1 MTKALKDKII
11 ESLTSI
17 LPIALIVLVLSV
29 AFVPLEAG
37 TFVLFLV
44 GVFLL
49 IVGLGCF
56 MLGADMSMLVI
67 GEKIG
72 ATMTHSRK
80 IWLIALLSFIIGI
93 IVTIAEPDLQILAEQ
108 VPAIAEKTPL
118 GNYLLILTVAVGVG
132 IFLTIGMLRIV
143 FRIPLHYLL
152 ILFYA
157 IAFVLSIFVSPDFW
171 AVSFDSGGVTT
182 GPMTVP
188 FIMSLGVGVASI
200 RSGKGSKNDSFGL
213 VALSSVGPIIAVLTL
228 GIIFDIQDIEYT
240 LEPLTE
246 VGDTRGVFFEYLHG
260 FGDYAQEVAIALS
273 PIIAFFIL
281 FQLASRVFRK
291 RQIVRIV
298 VIVVIVVIGRR
309 RGGRGGRLRRC
320 GGGRRGWRR
329 RGRGGGGGH
338 LSRCHLHAAVQ
349 MHLQL
354 QDQRFLGGGLP
365 FLVFGVHRERDA
377 AAVLQISLLDGAVG
391 QIVGHRLHRLAERA
405 VSLDQLPAV
414 LVQALQAH
422 HVAGAVHPHHHVGI
436 DLHAHGAVGGQQQ
449 AARHRDDQRTGC
461 RRGQRDDPLPHP
473 QRGFGRRELHHAVH
487 RLPHLIPEVG
497 HLEKPAL
504 AVQDHGVAQA
514 AFHHQIFHC
523 LSPPLISDIWPRCPR
538 MISNPLV

>member
-152 ILFYA
+152 NRKMEAAREL
-157 IAFVLSIFVSPDFW
+157 
-171 AVSFDSGGVTT
+171 
-182 GPMTVP
+182 
-188 FIMSLGVGVASI
+188 
-200 RSGKGSKNDSFGL
+200 
-213 VALSSVGPIIAVLTL
+213 
-228 GIIFDIQDIEYT
+228 
-240 LEPLTE
+240 
-246 VGDTRGVFFEYLHG
+246 
-260 FGDYAQEVAIALS
+260 
-273 PIIAFFIL
+273 
-281 FQLASRVFRK
+281 LASTRTPIKELAAMLGFSDQYHFAALFRRK
-291 RQIVRIV
+291 
-298 VIVVIVVIGRR
+298 
-309 RGGRGGRLRRC
+309 
-320 GGGRRGWRR
+320 
-329 RGRGGGGGH
+329 
-338 LSRCHLHAAVQ
+338 S
-349 MHLQL
+349 
-354 QDQRFLGGGLP
+354 GLP
-365 FLVFGVHRERDA
+365 PGRY
-377 AAVLQISLLDGAVG
+377 
-391 QIVGHRLHRLAERA
+391 RA
-405 VSLDQLPAV
+405 VSANSGNGRPT
-414 LVQALQAH
+414 
-422 HVAGAVHPHHHVGI
+422 GA
-436 DLHAHGAVGGQQQ
+436 
-449 AARHRDDQRTGC
+449 
-461 RRGQRDDPLPHP
+461 
-473 QRGFGRRELHHAVH
+473 GRR
-487 RLPHLIPEVG
+487 P
-497 HLEKPAL
+497 PAPS
-504 AVQDHGVAQA
+504 A
-514 AFHHQIFHC
+514 
-523 LSPPLISDIWPRCPR
+523 
-538 MISNPLV
+538 